1 MNLMHLI
8 KMAFLL
14 AVLLFLVLMGVHN
27 RGVVDFNLPP
37 LMSSVVHQPAALMY
51 FAFFAVGALTGTII
65 TVGRGKP
72 SSPKS
77 DK

>member
-51 FAFFAVGALTGTII
+51 FAFFAVGALTGTIV

-72 SSPKS
+72 SGPKG